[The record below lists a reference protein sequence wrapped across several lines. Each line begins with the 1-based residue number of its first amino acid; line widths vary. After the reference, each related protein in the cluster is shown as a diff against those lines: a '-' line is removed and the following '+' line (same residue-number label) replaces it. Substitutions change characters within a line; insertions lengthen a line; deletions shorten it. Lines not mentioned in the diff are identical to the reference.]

1 MQLLGSPASPFARKV
16 RVVACEKGIDLE
28 YVIDRPNA
36 PGSRV
41 PTLNPLGKI
50 PVLLLD
56 SGEAV
61 YDSAVIAEYLDG
73 LKAEPRLIPADLSAR
88 IAVKRWE
95 ALGDGI
101 AEAVVNISHDFGPM
115 GDADKREPW
124 IARQQAKVER
134 GLAAFDA
141 GIRGR
146 DWLHGGS
153 ITLADIC
160 AGYASFYCDREL
172 PQFAWRSKYPAL
184 AQYAE
189 RLAARPAFRD
199 TVPPSA

>member
-1 MQLLGSPASPFARKV
+1 MKLLGSPASPFARKA
-16 RVVACEKGIDLE
+16 RVVAAEKGIDLE

-56 SGEAV
+56 SGEAI
-61 YDSAVIAEYLDG
+61 YDSAVIVEYLDG
-73 LKAEPRLIPADLSAR
+73 LKPEPRLIPTEFTAR

-115 GDADKREPW
+115 GDPEKRAPW
-124 IARQQAKVER
+124 IARQQGKVDR
-134 GLAAFDA
+134 GLGAFDA
-141 GIRGR
+141 AIRGR
-146 DWLHGGS
+146 EWLHGES
-153 ITLADIC
+153 LTLADIC
-160 AGYASFYCDREL
+160 AGYCAFYCDREM
-172 PQFAWRSKYPAL
+172 PSFAWRGQFPAL
-184 AQYAE
+184 AAFAE
-189 RLAARPAFRD
+189 RLAARPSFRN
-199 TVPPSA
+199 TIPAT

>member
-16 RVVACEKGIDLE
+16 RVIALEKGIELD

-41 PTLNPLGKI
+41 PTLNPLGKV

-56 SGEAV
+56 GGEAV

-73 LKAEPRLIPADLSAR
+73 LKPEPRLIPADFAAR

-124 IARQQAKVER
+124 MARQQSKVER
-134 GLAAFDA
+134 GLGAFDTA
-141 GIRGR
+141 IRGR
-146 DWLHGGS
+146 DWLHGDR
-153 ITLADIC
+153 ITLADVC
-160 AGYASFYCDREL
+160 AGYAAMYCDREL
-172 PQFAWRSKYPAL
+172 PSFDWRSKFQAL
-184 AQYAE
+184 ANHVE
-189 RLAARPAFRD
+189 RLATRPSFRN